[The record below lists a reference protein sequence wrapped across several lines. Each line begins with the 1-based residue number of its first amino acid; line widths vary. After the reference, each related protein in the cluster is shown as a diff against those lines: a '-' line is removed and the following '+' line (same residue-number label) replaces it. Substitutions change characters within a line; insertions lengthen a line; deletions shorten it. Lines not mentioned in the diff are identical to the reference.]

1 MVCFFSVSLQCGNLG
16 KIAKCGEVKMGRDRT
31 RLPSSG
37 FVLGLRCLRCGREYG
52 ADEIEYVCDCRPN
65 DGSDMGTLDVVYDYD
80 AIGRVLDPVRLA
92 ADPDRS
98 MGRYWPLLPIA
109 QRQSLPPLPVG
120 GTPLLAAPRLAADI
134 GVRRLFVKDD
144 GRNPSG
150 SLKDRASAIA
160 VAKAQEQQRAVVATA
175 STGNAAA
182 ALAGQSAAAGQPSV
196 IFVPRTAPPAKIAQL
211 LVYGST
217 VLAVDGSYDQAF
229 DLCTAACAE
238 FGWYN
243 RNTGYNPYMS
253 EGKRTVSFEISE
265 QLGAWQ
271 AQHGDGEAAVMAV
284 PDALFVPVGDGCIIG
299 GVYKGFRDLMRLGWT
314 ERMPR
319 IYGVQSQQSA
329 ALANAWR
336 DGLEIPEAVHAT
348 TRADSIRVDAPRD
361 AVKALRAVRASSG
374 AYVTVADEE
383 IMAAQLPLARRGG
396 IFAEPAGSAA
406 YAGALAAAAQG
417 LIGAQET
424 VVVINTGSGL
434 KDIGAVMAVTGAP
447 AVIRP
452 ELDAVREALVGRVG
466 LG

>member
-1 MVCFFSVSLQCGNLG
+1 
-16 KIAKCGEVKMGRDRT
+16 MGCDRA
-31 RLPSSG
+31 RLHGSG

-52 ADEIEYVCDCRPN
+52 VDEIEYVCDCRPN
-65 DGSDMGTLDVVYDYD
+65 EGSDMGTLDVVYDYD
-80 AIGRVLDPVRLA
+80 AIARVLDPVWLA
-92 ADPDRS
+92 ADHDRS

-120 GTPLLAAPRLAADI
+120 GTPLLAAPRLAADV
-134 GVRRLFVKDD
+134 GVRRMFIKDD

-265 QLGAWQ
+265 QLGTWL
-271 AQHGDGEAAVMAV
+271 AQHGDDEAAVMAV

-299 GVYKGFRDLMRLGWT
+299 GVYKGFSDLMRLGWT

-336 DGLEIPEAVHAT
+336 DGLEIPEAVSAT
-348 TRADSIRVDAPRD
+348 TRADSISVDAPRD
-361 AVKALRAVRASSG
+361 AVKALRAVRASGG
-374 AYVTVADEE
+374 AYVTVSDEE
-383 IMAAQLPLARRGG
+383 IMAAQLPLARRGAT
-396 IFAEPAGSAA
+396 FAEPAGSAA

-447 AVIRP
+447 TVIRP
-452 ELDAVREALVGRVG
+452 ELDAVREALAGRVG